1 MDICLISDNPE
12 TPGHPV
18 LGAVL
23 RQLSATHAVR
33 LLDVDHLT
41 GDEAIAHE
49 AAHPIADLYLLK
61 SHTPQALSVA
71 HHLEQRG
78 AVVINSWAST
88 LACQDRVFMVQ
99 RMRAARLPCPPTRSF
114 ASLED
119 ALGPDGC
126 LSTLRFPL
134 IIKSRYSRRGDLVA
148 KVHAV
153 AELEALARRWNQ
165 EPIVLQPFVPGD
177 GWDIKLW
184 VIGRHVFAA
193 RSRTPLGAT
202 APRED
207 FPVPTDQLP
216 EEWRSITLEIG
227 RVFGLRLY
235 GVDLLMTEQG
245 PVVVD
250 VNSFPGFRGVAG
262 AASALTSWV
271 ERLGEEK
278 QITV

>member
-78 AVVINSWAST
+78 AVVINSWASA
-88 LACQDRVFMVQ
+88 LACQDRVRMVQ

-119 ALGPDGC
+119 ALRPDGIRQDVRVRGLHQDC
-126 LSTLRFPL
+126 RVIDERDAQVGNAARRSLARTRVRKPAPL
-134 IIKSRYSRRGDLVA
+134 PPAAVRDPLE
-148 KVHAV
+148 KVREAARVFAGV
-153 AELEALARRWNQ
+153 AEALPVEVVRQVRPREA
-165 EPIVLQPFVPGD
+165 F
-177 GWDIKLW
+177 
-184 VIGRHVFAA
+184 GRHGVPRGY
-193 RSRTPLGAT
+193 RS
-202 APRED
+202 
-207 FPVPTDQLP
+207 
-216 EEWRSITLEIG
+216 G
-227 RVFGLRLY
+227 RLHAY
-235 GVDLLMTEQG
+235 MM
-245 PVVVD
+245 
-250 VNSFPGFRGVAG
+250 AM
-262 AASALTSWV
+262 
-271 ERLGEEK
+271 
-278 QITV
+278 